1 MDLLTVE
8 YSLVIVWILF
18 KGVDLIYHFILVAMV
33 NAMKIYIYSYL

>member
-8 YSLVIVWILF
+8 YSLVIVWIYF
-18 KGVDLIYHFILVAMV
+18 KGVDLIYHFILAMV